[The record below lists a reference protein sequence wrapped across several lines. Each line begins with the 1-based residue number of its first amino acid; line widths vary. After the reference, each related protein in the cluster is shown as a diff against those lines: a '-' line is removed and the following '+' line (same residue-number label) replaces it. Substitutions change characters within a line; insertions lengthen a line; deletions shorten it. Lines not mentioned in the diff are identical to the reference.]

1 MKLNI
6 RPARSSS
13 ALHNERCNTLISELE
28 RRGVEPGIIQAFRK
42 LVKSNSALRAFL
54 RPELATNIALR
65 GMLEGRGIVASD
77 FVIEAEQSFEFVKP
91 SDEHGGEG

>member
-6 RPARSSS
+6 RPTRSSS

-42 LVKSNSALRAFL
+42 LVKSNSPLRALL
-54 RPELATNIALR
+54 RTEQRVMRKENNASFTKVL
-65 GMLEGRGIVASD
+65 VA
-77 FVIEAEQSFEFVKP
+77 IEKIKK
-91 SDEHGGEG
+91 